1 MNKTITVERIYS
13 QGDYQNITI
22 KDTINEIPE
31 ALATNPDALKLLRY
45 LQLVDLEWS
54 YLNYMKLRAS
64 EPKITN
70 TETLEAATAFIEEE
84 RTITFE
90 KLLNSIQTDKPKQE
104 N

>member
-31 ALATNPDALKLLRY
+31 AIATNSEALKLLRY

-70 TETLEAATAFIEEE
+70 AESLEAATSFIEEE

-90 KLLNSIQTDKPKQE
+90 KLLSSIQIDKPKEE